1 MTEQRIDGLELVA
14 LDEPGSDA
22 RLSDDVRERIA
33 ERRREDGVQSEE
45 EE

>member
-14 LDEPGSDA
+14 LDEPGSDS
-22 RLSDDVRERIA
+22 RLSTRVRERIA
-33 ERRREDGVQSEE
+33 EQRRQDGVQSEE